1 MAILSPLWMKTA
13 DDDDNCFGWWWII
26 TWVRKTP
33 KDTGGYFVSS
43 VQHSGPRESEEI
55 ISGRMSGW
63 WVGDQS
69 CVSIAKANQVAR
81 LLHLPGYSPPMCV
94 CQCHTS
100 VSVSPRNVK
109 TVSSR
114 FVSPPHGL
122 LRVSC
127 FRPTT
132 PWGSSL
138 TGSFLSRWSVKAT
151 NKWLGRTNFA
161 WFPSHWI
168 FLHAQPRAGGAERV
182 SPCGP

>member
-1 MAILSPLWMKTA
+1 MAMPFPLWMKM
-13 DDDDNCFGWWWII
+13 NCVGWWII
-26 TWVRKTP
+26 TWVWETP
-33 KDTGGYFVSS
+33 KRHWRLFCVISTAQWST
-43 VQHSGPRESEEI
+43 RKWEE
-55 ISGRMSGW
+55 ISGRMSGSSRW
-63 WVGDQS
+63 PKLCLNSQ
-69 CVSIAKANQVAR
+69 ANQVAR
-81 LLHLPGYSPPMCV
+81 LMHLPGYSPQCV
-94 CQCHTS
+94 CQCHT

-109 TVSSR
+109 TVSR
-114 FVSPPHGL
+114 FVSPHGL
-122 LRVSC
+122 YSVSC

-151 NKWLGRTNFA
+151 KWLGRTNFA